1 MLKVTIIGL
10 GFVGLSLTSFLSS
23 KKIMVVGVD
32 SNKEKIEQ
40 LKNGKADFFE
50 PDLEKFLKNGRKFQ
64 EFTTEINHK
73 SLDSNFIFITVG
85 TPLDNRNKIN
95 LDSVKSVTKII
106 SKNLNKI
113 SKKPNIILKS
123 TVIPGTAIDVI
134 KPILEKNENIEGKD
148 FEIISNPEFLR
159 EGSAMYDTIQ
169 PHVIVIGG
177 RNHESRKNLLKFYKT
192 INPKHQEYFET
203 NNTTAEMI
211 KYANNAFLAT
221 KISFINS
228 LANICQNIPG
238 TNVDDIAKV
247 MGMDPRISG
256 LFLKAGPGY
265 GGSCFPKDVQA
276 LISFSKSIGYN
287 PELLEA
293 VQNNNYKQV
302 LSISNI
308 LEKQI
313 GNLKGKKIGLLGL
326 SFKENTDDIRES
338 VSIRLIEHLLK
349 KKCKIIVHDPK
360 AIENTKKIFSEKII
374 YCKKYENIFEKS
386 DCAVLMTPWK
396 DYKKISLKL
405 IKKLESKLFIDTRRI
420 LEIDDKEI
428 IFISLGI
435 GENKSYDN
443 FLNSSKKL

>member
-23 KKIMVVGVD
+23 KKIKVIGVD
-32 SNKEKIEQ
+32 SNKQKIEL
-40 LKNGKADFFE
+40 LKNGSSDFFE
-50 PDLEKFLKNGRKFQ
+50 PDLEKYLRKGEKFQ
-64 EFTTEINHK
+64 EFTTKIDHR

-85 TPLDNRNKIN
+85 TPLDNKNKIN
-95 LDSVKSVTKII
+95 LNSVKTVTEKI
-106 SKNLNKI
+106 SQNLKEI

-123 TVIPGTAIDVI
+123 TVVPGTGIDII
-134 KPILEKNENIEGKD
+134 KPILEKNGNIEGKD
-148 FEIISNPEFLR
+148 FELISNPEFLR
-159 EGSAMYDTIQ
+159 EGSAMHDTIQ

-177 RNHESRKNLLKFYKT
+177 RNHGTRKNLLDFYKS
-192 INPKHQEYFET
+192 INLKHQKYFET

-228 LANICQNIPG
+228 LANICQKIPG
-238 TNVDDIAKV
+238 TDVDDIAKV

-293 VQNNNYKQV
+293 VQDNNYKQV
-302 LSISNI
+302 RTISDI
-308 LEKQI
+308 LERQL
-313 GNLKGKKIGLLGL
+313 GNLKDMKIGLLGL

-349 KKCKIIVHDPK
+349 KKSKIIVHDPK
-360 AIENTKKIFSEKII
+360 AINNTKEIFLKRIMYCEKL
-374 YCKKYENIFEKS
+374 EDVFRLS
-386 DCAVLMTPWK
+386 DCAVLMTPWE
-396 DYKKISLKL
+396 DYKKISSKL
-405 IKKLESKLFIDTRRI
+405 IKKLQSKLFIDTRR
-420 LEIDDKEI
+420 LLKLNDKEI

-443 FLNSSKKL
+443 FLKSSKKL